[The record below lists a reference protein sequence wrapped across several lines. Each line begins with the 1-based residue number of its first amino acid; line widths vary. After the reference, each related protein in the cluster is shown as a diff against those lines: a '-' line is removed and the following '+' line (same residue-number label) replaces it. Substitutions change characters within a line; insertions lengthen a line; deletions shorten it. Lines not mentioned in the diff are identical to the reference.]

1 MFIKQP
7 NESFKIAF
15 RSKTKGLVNADFTVI
30 CEKMSDLSAVTLTTT
45 VSEIKREAQSS
56 GDYIVDGLL
65 FSQEGDYLLSILSEA
80 HSISLKTMISIREN
94 VVASGATEENFG
106 IIY

>member
-15 RSKTKGLVNADFTVI
+15 RSKIKGLTNTDFTVL
-30 CEKMSDLSAVTLTTT
+30 CEKMSDLSTVELNTS
-45 VSEIKREAQSS
+45 VSEILRGEQSS
-56 GDYIVDGLL
+56 GDYVVSG
-65 FSQEGDYLLSILSEA
+65 FSFAIEGDYLLSITSEA
-80 HSISLKTMISIREN
+80 HNIALKTMISIREN